1 MNEELLISLVQKY
14 RELYDLGDPR
24 YHDEQRRMNIWQEIA
39 QILNETPANCK
50 ERWKRIRDNYR
61 RAKKLRVTK
70 SGQAATN
77 IEPIRFEKELSFL
90 SPFICNDIQQN
101 STNLPSL
108 SDDEQVLSPRSATD
122 SQAMSPLSSNSSSVM
137 SPPPISRSQVSK
149 TDLSRITKKKK
160 TDRISQSPP
169 PTQTLFQSYLEKKY
183 QSLNQC
189 HDTMVDFFTNLGKTV
204 TTFPKDV
211 QIRVKGAVFK
221 IVNDAEADLFC
232 RQVDTN
238 NISHASRESQN
249 MQTIN
254 QHNCYCGML
263 MLTLLGITNKYD

>member
-108 SDDEQVLSPRSATD
+108 SDDEQVLSPRVFCD
-122 SQAMSPLSSNSSSVM
+122 IIKNLPEGQPLEIPIHPKKIRVLPAMVARNPESEILWSSFETIAPSTSRGHET
-137 SPPPISRSQVSK
+137 PPPMPMEANSTVDSVS
-149 TDLSRITKKKK
+149 
-160 TDRISQSPP
+160 
-169 PTQTLFQSYLEKKY
+169 
-183 QSLNQC
+183 N
-189 HDTMVDFFTNLGKTV
+189 
-204 TTFPKDV
+204 
-211 QIRVKGAVFK
+211 
-221 IVNDAEADLFC
+221 
-232 RQVDTN
+232 
-238 NISHASRESQN
+238 
-249 MQTIN
+249 
-254 QHNCYCGML
+254 
-263 MLTLLGITNKYD
+263 ITNTAPSPAM